1 MQATDLLN
9 SAIFLSMVRAGLASR
24 QETLDDEKE
33 NVNFEI
39 ESEAERV
46 ERSLIGAKVFQ
57 RQISLF
63 GTKNGICHLKIPLYQ
78 TNFIQVVLSRAVRNS
93 ASVFRRYRSP
103 LHRLRP

>member
-24 QETLDDEKE
+24 QETLANEKE
-33 NVNFEI
+33 NVTFEI

-57 RQISLF
+57 RQIPLF
-63 GTKNGICHLKIPLYQ
+63 ETKNGMCHLKKTPPNLINQ
-78 TNFIQVVLSRAVRNS
+78 T
-93 ASVFRRYRSP
+93 SP
-103 LHRLRP
+103 RWY

>member
-33 NVNFEI
+33 NVTFEM

-46 ERSLIGAKVFQ
+46 ERSLIGAKVYQ
-57 RQISLF
+57 RHISF
-63 GTKNGICHLKIPLYQ
+63 RGLKMGYAI
-78 TNFIQVVLSRAVRNS
+78 
-93 ASVFRRYRSP
+93 
-103 LHRLRP
+103 

>member
-9 SAIFLSMVRAGLASR
+9 SAIFLSMVRAGLGSG
-24 QETLDDEKE
+24 QERLDGEKE
-33 NVNFEI
+33 NETLEI

-63 GTKNGICHLKIPLYQ
+63 GTKSGIFNLKIPQIRQ
-78 TNFIQVVLSRAVRNS
+78 TS
-93 ASVFRRYRSP
+93 FRWY
-103 LHRLRP
+103 